1 MKSPRIILLFLFLSV
16 ACFAFAEEKLPFVAQ
31 ATSETLNI
39 RAGYNINFEVVYKLK
54 KDDKVTVLE
63 KKFNWCKVG
72 LPEGSSCFI
81 STKYVNRIV
90 DRDAAVGADRVNVRA
105 RPDLKS
111 SVLCQLGKNDPVTI
125 VEDNDKDW
133 YRIYPPKNCYGWVNE
148 KYLKY
153 YFSIDQYN
161 KEKQQESTKLQDS
174 RKPLEKTAPAISL
187 PQQKFE
193 YDDTGTVMKSGFFF
207 KQPGTHKLI
216 QNGKVVSFLKS
227 DKAKLDDFLNLQVR
241 ARGSLEKDSGIK
253 YPVVIVED
261 ISIIE

>member
-1 MKSPRIILLFLFLSV
+1 
-16 ACFAFAEEKLPFVAQ
+16 
-31 ATSETLNI
+31 
-39 RAGYNINFEVVYKLK
+39 
-54 KDDKVTVLE
+54 VLD
-63 KKFNWCKVG
+63 KKFNWYKVG
-72 LPEGSSCFI
+72 LPLSASCFI
-81 STKYVNRIV
+81 SSKYVNRIV
-90 DRDAAVGADRVNVRA
+90 DRDAAVGADRVNVRT

-133 YRIYPPKNCYGWVNE
+133 YKIYPPKNCYGWVNE

-153 YFSIDQYN
+153 YSSIDQYN
-161 KEKQQESTKLQDS
+161 KEKQQESTKSKDS
-174 RKPLEKTAPAISL
+174 KKPLEKTAPAISL

-193 YDDTGTVMKSGFFF
+193 YDDIGTLKKASPFF

-227 DKAKLDDFLNLQVR
+227 DKVKLDDFLNLRVR
-241 ARGSLEKDSGIK
+241 ARGGLEKDSGSK